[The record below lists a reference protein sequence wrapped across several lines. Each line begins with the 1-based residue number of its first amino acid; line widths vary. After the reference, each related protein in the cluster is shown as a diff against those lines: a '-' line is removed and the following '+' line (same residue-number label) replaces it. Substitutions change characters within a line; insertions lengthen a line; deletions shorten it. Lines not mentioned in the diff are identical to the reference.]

1 MRQFKRTSIS
11 IAAMQVVLAW
21 PLAAAAQSDASP
33 APAAPASAASQP
45 SATGP
50 DAPAVVVVTGQ
61 RRALQ
66 TAQKIKQDAEEIVDS
81 VVAEDIGKLPDRS
94 VTEVLQRV
102 TGVTMDRTQAR
113 SDPVHYSVEGSGVII
128 RGLTYVSAQL
138 NGRET
143 FSANGGRSLGFED
156 VPPELMTAV
165 DVYKNPSAEQI
176 EGAIGGL
183 VNLRT
188 ALPLDSRGFRL
199 SANVSGNYDALN
211 SRFRPQESGLIS
223 NVWDTPVGKVGA
235 LLDLAHSSSSTRTD
249 KLTVDPYYM
258 TTTSL
263 GANAAGKN
271 IYAPDGSGHWY
282 PGAVSW
288 GTQEYDRKRDGIYG
302 ALQWKNDDMESS
314 LTFFQSKFDTT
325 MLESNVSNTP
335 QPYGT
340 TVSNATW
347 SANGLMLTGELS
359 NPSQG
364 GLEAEL
370 QTRYAR
376 RQSQTQDLSW
386 NFNWHASDRWNF
398 SSDLQLVHSHT
409 KDFDSEVATAV
420 LLPKETIDLTGRL
433 PSVTFDSGDQSY
445 IANQSNYYWATT
457 MEHLDRGKA
466 TQKAG
471 RLDARYSFDDNP
483 LLSDVRFGVRFVDR
497 EALTMNS
504 DPSYNWATVTHA
516 WQQYWDVPGGGLAY
530 VTRFTDLTTLK
541 SFGNFMGGRVS
552 LPSMYFPALSVAQ
565 GWPSSYVSLHN
576 DYKQVCSGCYTS
588 WSPAVLTSDPNS
600 AGYNDQKEH
609 TLTGYTQLRFALDDL
624 RYPVDGNVGLRVIHT
639 EEHAFGHSS
648 LTITTPPAGAAG
660 SVPDLT
666 AFSTAQEFSNH
677 YTNYLPSLNVR
688 MKQGGDL
695 QYRFA
700 VSKGISRPGLDQ
712 LQAYQTMTMSPVVDP
727 ATNTIT
733 GVTLSGSANGNPLL
747 KPVQSVNE
755 DVTAEWYPNK
765 DSSLTLAV
773 FNKNLK
779 DIIVNQTFTQ
789 QVTDSSGT
797 PYDFIITGPT
807 NGARGYARGIEL
819 GFQTRFDKLPGVLA
833 GFGLQAN
840 YTYVDSKMH
849 RYDAVPSTFCSAGA
863 GASNLNLFANGCDTD
878 GRSFGDTP
886 LPNLSRNAFNFAL
899 LYDQGGFSARV
910 AYSWRQRYLYGV
922 ALNSDNTGPNQQNGL
937 DTNPASATY
946 QQGVLPIGLPLWAE
960 SYGQLDAGVQYRLND
975 HLTFSLQGTNLTDA
989 LYKQLMQQHVGMMNH
1004 NYFTSGRRYSV
1015 ALQYSY

>member
-1 MRQFKRTSIS
+1 MNHFKRTSVS
-11 IAAMQVVLAW
+11 VAALQAVLAW
-21 PLAAAAQSDASP
+21 PLVAAAQTAEPTAP
-33 APAAPASAASQP
+33 APAASQPASA
-45 SATGP
+45 TP
-50 DAPAVVVVTGQ
+50 DAPTVVVVTGQ

-66 TAQKIKQDAEEIVDS
+66 TAQKIKQNAEEIVDS

-128 RGLTYVSAQL
+128 RGLTYVAAQL

-156 VPPELMTAV
+156 VPPELMTGV

-188 ALPLDSRGFRL
+188 ALPLDSNGFHL
-199 SANVSGNYDALN
+199 SANASRNYDAL
-211 SRFRPQESGLIS
+211 SGTWRPQESGLIS
-223 NVWDTPVGKVGA
+223 NVWDTGAGKFGA
-235 LLDLAHSSSSTRTD
+235 LLDLAHSTSSTRTD

-263 GANAAGKN
+263 GTNSDGKN
-271 IYAPDGSGHWY
+271 LYAPDGTGHWY

-288 GTQEYDRKRDGIYG
+288 GTQEYERKRDGIYG
-302 ALQWKNDDMESS
+302 ALQWKKDDMESS
-314 LTFFQSKFDTT
+314 LTFFRSKFDTT

-340 TVSNATW
+340 KVSNATW
-347 SANGLMLTGELS
+347 SAGGLMLTGELS

-376 RQSQTQDLSW
+376 RQSQTQDISW
-386 NFNWHASDRWNF
+386 NFNWRASDRWDF
-398 SSDLQLVHSHT
+398 SSDLQLVRSHT
-409 KDFDSEVATAV
+409 KDFDSEVATAI

-433 PSVTFDSGDQSY
+433 PSVTFDSGDQST

-457 MEHLDRGKA
+457 MEHLDRGTA

-471 RLDARYSFDDNP
+471 RLDARYSFDNNP
-483 LLSDVRFGVRFVDR
+483 VLSDVRFGVRFVER
-497 EALTMNS
+497 QALTVNS

-516 WQQYWDVPGGGLAY
+516 WQQYWDIPAGGMAY
-530 VTRFTDLTTLK
+530 VTKFSDPTSLK

-552 LPSMYFPALSVAQ
+552 LPSMYFPALSVAR
-565 GWPSSYVSLHN
+565 GWPNSYASLHN
-576 DYKQVCSGCYTS
+576 DYKQVCSGCYQNWT
-588 WSPAVLTSDPNS
+588 PAVLSADPNS
-600 AGYNDQKEH
+600 SGYNDQKEH
-609 TLTGYTQLRFALDDL
+609 TLTGYGQLRFALDDL

-648 LTITTPPAGAAG
+648 LTVQTPPTGANG
-660 SVPDLT
+660 NVPDI
-666 AFSTAQEFSNH
+666 APYSKAEEFANH
-677 YTNYLPSLNVR
+677 YNNFLPSLNVR
-688 MKQGGDL
+688 VKQRSDL

-700 VSKGISRPGLDQ
+700 LSKGISRPGLDQ
-712 LQAYQTMTMSPVVDP
+712 LQAYQTMTMSPVVDST
-727 ATNTIT
+727 TNAIT
-733 GVTLSGSANGNPLL
+733 SVTMSGSASGNPLL

-755 DVTAEWYPNK
+755 DVTAEWYANK
-765 DSSLTLAV
+765 DTSLTVAA
-773 FNKNLK
+773 FNKELK
-779 DIIVNQTFTQ
+779 DIIINQTFTQ
-789 QVTDSSGT
+789 QVNDSSGT
-797 PYDFIITGPT
+797 PYDFVVTGPV
-807 NGARGYARGIEL
+807 NGARGRARGFEM
-819 GFQTRFDKLPGVLA
+819 GFQTRFDKLPGLLS
-833 GFGLQAN
+833 GIGLQAN
-840 YTYVDSKMH
+840 YTYVDSMMH
-849 RYDAVPSTFCSAGA
+849 GYNAVPSTYCSAGA

-878 GRSFGDTP
+878 GRSFGNTP
-886 LPNLSRNAFNFAL
+886 LPNLSRNTFNLAL

-910 AYSWRQRYLYGV
+910 AYSWRERYLYGV

-937 DTNPASATY
+937 NTNPASATY
-946 QQGVLPIGLPLWAE
+946 QQGNLPIGLPLWAE
-960 SYGQLDAGVQYRLND
+960 SYGQLDAGVQYKVSD
-975 HLTFSLQGTNLTDA
+975 HLTLSLQGTNLTDA
-989 LYKQLMQQHVGMMNH
+989 LYKQLMQQHVGMLDH

-1015 ALQYSY
+1015 SLQYSY

>member
-1 MRQFKRTSIS
+1 MRHFKRTSVS
-11 IAAMQVVLAW
+11 AAALQVVLAW
-21 PLAAAAQSDASP
+21 PLAVAAQSA
-33 APAAPASAASQP
+33 APAAPAAAASQAAAQ
-45 SATGP
+45 SA
-50 DAPAVVVVTGQ
+50 DAPTVVIITGQ

-66 TAQKIKQDAEEIVDS
+66 SAQKLKQDAEEVVDS

-128 RGLTYVSAQL
+128 RGLTYVTAQL

-156 VPPELMTAV
+156 VPPELMTGV

-188 ALPLDSRGFRL
+188 ALPLDSKGFKL
-199 SANVSGNYDALN
+199 SANFSENYDALS
-211 SRFRPQESGLIS
+211 SRWKPQVSGLIS
-223 NVWDTPVGKVGA
+223 NVWDTDIGKFGA
-235 LLDLAHSSSSTRTD
+235 LLDLAHSASTTRTD
-249 KLTVDPYYM
+249 KLTLDPFYM
-258 TTTSL
+258 TTTSA
-263 GANAAGKN
+263 GTSADGKN
-271 IYAPDGSGHWY
+271 LYTPDGTGHWA

-302 ALQWKNDDMESS
+302 ALQWKNDNMESS
-314 LTFFQSKFDTT
+314 LTYFQSKFDTT
-325 MLESNVSNTP
+325 MLEHNVSNTP
-335 QPYGT
+335 QPYGN

-347 SANGLMLTGELS
+347 GANGLLEKGELS
-359 NPSQG
+359 NPGQG

-376 RQSQTQDLSW
+376 RQSQTNDLAW
-386 NFNWHASDRWNF
+386 NFNWRASDRWNF
-398 SSDLQLVHSHT
+398 SSDLQLVRSHT

-433 PSVTFDSGDQSY
+433 PSVSFDTGDQAY

-457 MEHLDRGKA
+457 MEHLDRGTA

-471 RLDARYSFDDNP
+471 RLDARYSFDNNSVLND
-483 LLSDVRFGVRFVDR
+483 LRFGVRLVDR

-516 WQQYWDVPGGGLAY
+516 WQQYWDIPAGGMAY
-530 VTRFTDLTTLK
+530 VTKFSDPTTLR
-541 SFGNFMGGRVS
+541 SFGNFMGGRTS

-565 GWPSSYVSLHN
+565 GWPNSYASLHN
-576 DYKQVCSGCYTS
+576 DYKQVCSGCYQN
-588 WSPAVLTSDPNS
+588 WSPAVLTSNPDS
-600 AGYNDQKEH
+600 AGYNQQKER

-624 RYPVDGNVGLRVIHT
+624 RYPVDGNLGLRMIHT
-639 EEHAFGHSS
+639 EEHAFGHTS
-648 LTITTPPAGAAG
+648 LTVQTPASGVDG
-660 SVPDLT
+660 TLPDI
-666 AFSTAQEFSNH
+666 APFSTAQEFSNH
-677 YTNYLPSLNVR
+677 YNNFLPSLNVR
-688 MKQGGDL
+688 MKQGSDL
-695 QYRFA
+695 QYRLA
-700 VSKGISRPGLDQ
+700 ISKGMSRPGLDQ
-712 LQAYQTMTMSPVVDP
+712 LQAYQTMTMSPVVDTT
-727 ATNTIT
+727 TNAIT
-733 GVTLSGSANGNPLL
+733 GVTMSGSANGNPLL

-755 DVTAEWYPNK
+755 DVTAEWYPNR
-765 DSSLTLAV
+765 DTSFTMAV
-773 FNKNLK
+773 FNKDLK
-779 DIIVNQTFTQ
+779 DIIINQTFTQ
-789 QVTDSSGT
+789 QVNDSSGT
-797 PYDFIITGPT
+797 PYDFVITGPI
-807 NGARGYARGIEL
+807 NGAKGYARGVEL
-819 GFQTRFDKLPGVLA
+819 GFQTRFDKLPGLLS

-849 RYDAVPSTFCSAGA
+849 RYASVPSTFCSAGA

-886 LPNLSRNAFNFAL
+886 LPNLSRNTFNLAL
-899 LYDQGGFSARV
+899 LYDQGAFSARM

-946 QQGVLPIGLPLWAE
+946 QQGNLPIGLPLWGE
-960 SYGQLDAGVQYRLND
+960 SYGQLDAGVQYKVSD
-975 HLTFSLQGTNLTDA
+975 HLSLSLQGTNLTDA
-989 LYKQLMQQHVGMMNH
+989 LYKQLMQQHVGMIDH
-1004 NYFTSGRRYSV
+1004 NFFTSGRRYSV
-1015 ALQYSY
+1015 ALQYNY